1 MFQPTGKTLEL
12 MNCQS
17 ADVEMKKSAWTDL
30 DQRLFRKIVQV
41 LTSKEKLAWSDL
53 DQRLF
58 RKIVQVSTSKE
69 KSVWSDLDQRH
80 FRKISSMFRKPA
92 KFDQDSPRQSKLG
105 C

>member
-41 LTSKEKLAWSDL
+41 
-53 DQRLF
+53 
-58 RKIVQVSTSKE
+58 STSK
-69 KSVWSDLDQRH
+69 K
-80 FRKISSMFRKPA
+80 KI
-92 KFDQDSPRQSKLG
+92 G
-105 C
+105 VE

>member
-41 LTSKEKLAWSDL
+41 
-53 DQRLF
+53 
-58 RKIVQVSTSKE
+58 STSKE

-80 FRKISSMFRKPA
+80 FGKISSMFRKPA